1 MRYLNVVLHLIPTRV
16 RSDLLMTM
24 KYKSSTFVKHFWKN
38 YLSQLVCTLVW
49 VVINGIK
56 VTWFYVR
63 WWVGLYMLARL
74 LLVTAQRRTWV
85 RASDGPNVEI
95 DYKSSTLV
103 NNFKRNDLD
112 PLILTLGWVITPTLS
127 FNHVNVLRNSW
138 C

>member
-24 KYKSSTFVKHFWKN
+24 KYTSSTFVKHFWKN

-63 WWVGLYMLARL
+63 WWVGLYMLAR

>member
-74 LLVTAQRRTWV
+74 LVTAQRRTWV

-127 FNHVNVLRNSW
+127 FNHFNVLRNSW

>member
-74 LLVTAQRRTWV
+74 LVTAQRRTWV

>member
-38 YLSQLVCTLVW
+38 YFSQLVCTLVW

-63 WWVGLYMLARL
+63 WWVGLYMLAR

>member
-49 VVINGIK
+49 VVINDIK

-63 WWVGLYMLARL
+63 WWVGLYMLAR

-127 FNHVNVLRNSW
+127 FNHANVLRNSS